1 MKMQNLFVREYKELF
16 RMNFA
21 DDAVSIFFNSLTVPK
36 IIDRNGVNKMVEI
49 DTRIFGRI
57 AIEDDK
63 IIRFDHGILGFP
75 DLREFTLIFNEDKG
89 ADSSIK
95 WLQSLQEPGFALPV
109 MNPDLVIPGY
119 NPKFEADFL
128 KPLGDNLDSEN
139 ILMFVTVTVPKDIT
153 KTTVN
158 LKAPIIVSI
167 ENLKAVQLIC
177 DDDEYSVKHAIYD
190 QLMAQKTAQV

>member
-1 MKMQNLFVREYKELF
+1 
-16 RMNFA
+16 
-21 DDAVSIFFNSLTVPK
+21 
-36 IIDRNGVNKMVEI
+36 MVEV

-57 AIEDDK
+57 AIEDEK

-75 DLREFTLIFNEDKG
+75 DLKDFTLIFNEEKG

-95 WLQSLQEPGFALPV
+95 WLQSLQEPSFAMPV
-109 MNPDLVIPGY
+109 MNPALVVSEYSP
-119 NPKFEADFL
+119 NFDADFL

-139 ILMFVTVTVPKDIT
+139 ILIFVTVTVPKDIK

-158 LKAPIIVSI
+158 LKAPIIVSV

-177 DDDEYSVKHAIYD
+177 DDDTYSVKHAIYD
-190 QLMAQKTAQV
+190 ELMAHKTVQA

>member
-1 MKMQNLFVREYKELF
+1 
-16 RMNFA
+16 
-21 DDAVSIFFNSLTVPK
+21 
-36 IIDRNGVNKMVEI
+36 MVEVN
-49 DTRIFGRI
+49 TRIFGKI

-75 DLREFTLIFNEDKG
+75 DLKEFTLIFNEDKG
-89 ADSSIK
+89 ADASIK

-109 MNPDLVIPGY
+109 MNPDLVRPGY
-119 NPKFEADFL
+119 NPNFDEDFL
-128 KPLGDNLDSEN
+128 KPLGDNLDGEN
-139 ILMFVTVTVPKDIT
+139 ILLFVTVTVPKDIT

-177 DDDEYSVKHAIYD
+177 DDDAYSVKHPIYEE
-190 QLMAQKTAQV
+190 LMAQKTAQA